1 MPRSIIRLKFMR
13 AKFQLKTLVIIIIS
27 KWMKE
32 DYYPEIGFDFGFLDV
47 KYLLGKAIYLGYG
60 STKKILTLK

>member
-1 MPRSIIRLKFMR
+1 
-13 AKFQLKTLVIIIIS
+13 
-27 KWMKE
+27 MKE